1 MANKGRSEQ
10 GLFGTVHHYDEHGKK
25 VGHSEPS
32 FWGGYT
38 SYDAKG
44 KKLDTLIRAFSAD
57 TTTMTT
63 TDKKQATLVLDYL
76 VATIMTMPMERVV
89 DLVLPECSDLI
100 TTATTKAAMWQ
111 HACTGPMTVRRSGR
125 YGDSEIISLRRK
137 YQAEHLSI
145 HTTRLVPQS

>member
-63 TDKKQATLVLDYL
+63 TDKK
-76 VATIMTMPMERVV
+76 
-89 DLVLPECSDLI
+89 
-100 TTATTKAAMWQ
+100 
-111 HACTGPMTVRRSGR
+111 
-125 YGDSEIISLRRK
+125 
-137 YQAEHLSI
+137 
-145 HTTRLVPQS
+145 